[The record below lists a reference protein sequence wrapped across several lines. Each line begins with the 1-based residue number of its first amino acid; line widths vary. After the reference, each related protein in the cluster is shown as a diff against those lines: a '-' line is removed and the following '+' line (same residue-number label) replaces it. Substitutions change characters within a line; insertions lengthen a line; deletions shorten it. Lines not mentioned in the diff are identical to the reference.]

1 MSIQLIQS
9 PNLKSLLREN
19 IKSER
24 ENFAFEQ
31 LSSIFLKSVGLVMKN
46 VYSNLCFCD
55 TSGSF

>member
-9 PNLKSLLREN
+9 PKLKSLLRKKKSLLREN

-31 LSSIFLKSVGLVMKN
+31 LSSIFLKYINKHLDREDRM
-46 VYSNLCFCD
+46 LI
-55 TSGSF
+55 

>member
-31 LSSIFLKSVGLVMKN
+31 LSSIFLKYINKHLDREDRVLV
-46 VYSNLCFCD
+46 
-55 TSGSF
+55 

>member
-31 LSSIFLKSVGLVMKN
+31 LSSIFLS
-46 VYSNLCFCD
+46 
-55 TSGSF
+55 TSINILIEKTECWFSYEKCI